1 MMHTRLP
8 EPDRDIR
15 IAYLELVREID
26 QAVSQ
31 LAEGRLAGRIGCRP
45 GCSSCCLAFSVLPL
59 EAAML
64 QQGILPP
71 SPSAGLRQDG
81 QCVFLAGGLCSAYLH
96 RPVICRTQG
105 LPLAYI
111 DEALERIEVSACPL
125 NFAEDAVLEQE
136 DLLFMDSFNERLAA
150 LNLLYCRHHSLDPV
164 VRIPLADL
172 IP

>member
-15 IAYLELVREID
+15 LAYLELIREID

-31 LAEGRLAGRIGCRP
+31 LSEGRLAGRIGCRP
-45 GCSSCCLAFSVLPL
+45 GCSACCMAFSVLPL

-64 QQGILPP
+64 QQGSMLP
-71 SPSAGLRQDG
+71 SPVTGTRQDG
-81 QCVFLAGGLCSAYLH
+81 QCVFLAGGLCSAYPH

-105 LPLAYI
+105 LPLAYVDESLEQI
-111 DEALERIEVSACPL
+111 DVSACPL
-125 NFAEDAVLEQE
+125 NFAEDAVLEHD
-136 DLLFMDSFNERLAA
+136 DLLFIDSFNERLAA
-150 LNLLYCRHHSLDPV
+150 LNLLYCRTHGLAPA
-164 VRIPLADL
+164 VRIALADL